1 MNKQKNPKQ
10 SSANSRIA
18 KLFSGIISGGRIIGI
33 ILLFVLSICAFFGP
47 ELIGID
53 PAKQSLLDTLQNP
66 SAAHWLGTDHLGRD
80 MLARLLSGAQLSL
93 SLALLSVITAALPG
107 TILGIVAAWRGGW
120 TERLLT
126 LFADAVLALPGLL
139 LVLMLAAIS
148 PGSWWALYAGLSLTL
163 WVEYFRYIRQRSRI
177 ILADPAVEAS
187 QQLGFGLPHI
197 VRRHLLPDL
206 GPSLL
211 TIAAFGAA
219 TSVTAV
225 AALGFISIGI
235 RPPTAEW
242 GVMMTELL
250 PYWREAPFLIFQ
262 PVIFLVITVLAL
274 NLSVNGI
281 GRKDGLKPK

>member
-1 MNKQKNPKQ
+1 MSAVLSPRIQETDATKNVL
-10 SSANSRIA
+10 S
-18 KLFSGIISGGRIIGI
+18 FGRIIGVV
-33 ILLFVLSICAFFGP
+33 LLIGLGVCALFGP
-47 ELIGID
+47 ALIGID
-53 PAKQSLLDTLQNP
+53 PAKQSLMNTLKDP
-66 SAAHWLGTDHLGRD
+66 SVDHWLGTDHLGRD

-93 SLALLSVITAALPG
+93 SLALLSVFTAAIPG
-107 TILGIVAAWRGGW
+107 TILGVVAAWRGGW
-120 TERLLT
+120 VERLLT

-163 WVEYFRYIRQRSRI
+163 WVEYFRYTRQRSRVV
-177 ILADPAVEAS
+177 LADPSVEAS
-187 QQLGFGLPHI
+187 RLLGFGPMHI
-197 VRRHLLPDL
+197 VRRHLIPDI

-219 TSVTAV
+219 TAVTAV
-225 AALGFISIGI
+225 AALGFVSVGI

-262 PVIFLVITVLAL
+262 PVICLVFTVLAL
-274 NLSVNGI
+274 NLSVSGV
-281 GRKDGLKPK
+281 GRK